1 MTERK
6 RELFFLTGIFTAGFL
21 FCAVILSA
29 GFRWSEGLFYDR
41 AAALAASFPGEED
54 KVMRSLKGVAGG
66 DLLAGKEALRRYGY
80 EGRLPMEGKYP
91 LLGAASLVF
100 AGLSAG
106 AFSFY
111 LHRRRTELRRR
122 TGDLTEYLRRVEE
135 GDYSLSPEKKQ
146 DDFSNLE
153 DEIYKTV
160 LALRESRER
169 LRREKEK
176 LADNLADI
184 SHQFKTPLTSLSVLS
199 ELLLRHLSGT
209 EEETGRPVEPVRR
222 MEGKTGRPAES
233 VRRMEGRTGR
243 PVELVRRME
252 GQTGRL
258 TELTAALLTLSK
270 ADAGVLPFEI
280 REVPV
285 SELIECSLEGIRP
298 LLEEKGQTVKLSGEN
313 DSSEHWEPRDFF
325 LACDLGWTREA
336 LCNLLK
342 NACEHGPRQS
352 EICIRVW
359 DNPVF
364 AGIAVED
371 QGTGFSEKDL
381 RHLFDRF
388 YRGEYASGDS
398 TGIGLSLA
406 KTLIES
412 QNGEIRAQNRKEGG
426 ARFLI
431 KFYKNV

>member
-21 FCAVILSA
+21 FCAVILSV

-54 KVMRSLKGVAGG
+54 KVMRALKGVAGG

-91 LLGAASLVF
+91 VLGAASLVF
-100 AGLSAG
+100 AGLFAG
-106 AFSFY
+106 AFSIY
-111 LHRRRTELRRR
+111 LHRRRTELQRR
-122 TGDLTEYLRRVEE
+122 TGNLTEYLRRVEE
-135 GDYSLSPEKKQ
+135 GDYSISPEKKQ

-160 LALRESRER
+160 LALRESREK
-169 LRREKEK
+169 LRQEKEK

-209 EEETGRPVEPVRR
+209 EEETGRPAEPVRR
-222 MEGKTGRPAES
+222 MEGK
-233 VRRMEGRTGR
+233 TGR

-285 SELIECSLEGIRP
+285 SELIECSLEGVRP
-298 LLEEKGQTVKLSGEN
+298 LLEEKGQRVKLSGEN
-313 DSSEHWEPRDFF
+313 DSSGHWEPRDFF

-352 EICIRVW
+352 EICIRMW

>member
-21 FCAVILSA
+21 FCTVILSA

-41 AAALAASFPGEED
+41 AAALAAAFPGEED
-54 KVMRSLKGVAGG
+54 KVMRALKGVAGG

-80 EGRLPMEGKYP
+80 EGRLPREGKYP
-91 LLGAASLVF
+91 VLGAASFLF

-106 AFSFY
+106 ALSFY
-111 LHRRRTELRRR
+111 LYRRRTELQRR
-122 TGDLTEYLRRVEE
+122 TEDLTEYLRRVEE
-135 GDYSLSPEKKQ
+135 GDYSLFPEKKQ

-199 ELLLRHLSGT
+199 ELLQRHLSGT
-209 EEETGRPVEPVRR
+209 EEAG
-222 MEGKTGRPAES
+222 
-233 VRRMEGRTGR
+233 
-243 PVELVRRME
+243 LVRRME

-285 SELIECSLEGIRP
+285 SELIECSLEGVRP
-298 LLEEKGQTVKLSGEN
+298 LLEEKGQRVKLSGGN
-313 DSSEHWEPRDFF
+313 DSSEHLEPRDFF

-388 YRGEYASGDS
+388 YRGEYASRDS
-398 TGIGLSLA
+398 TGIGLFLA